1 MDCNSYIINCCNC
14 FKHQDIYKNQ
24 KTKKKTH
31 RNETKTLT
39 INWEWQYETGSNPTE
54 IASNDKIDT
63 QNAQEIANYTF
74 NVNVSGAQVAP
85 QN

>member
-39 INWEWQYETGSNPTE
+39 INY
-54 IASNDKIDT
+54 
-63 QNAQEIANYTF
+63 
-74 NVNVSGAQVAP
+74 
-85 QN
+85 